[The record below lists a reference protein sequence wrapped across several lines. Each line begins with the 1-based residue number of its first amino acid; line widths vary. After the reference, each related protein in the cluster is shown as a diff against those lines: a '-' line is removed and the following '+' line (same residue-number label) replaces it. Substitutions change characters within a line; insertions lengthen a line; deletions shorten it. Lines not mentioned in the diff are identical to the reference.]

1 MRAII
6 LLVIGLAVGAM
17 CATYAANTVAAR
29 HAYTRGVMAIMQHHA
44 TALGAQVKAGQCP
57 ADTSLDHLRRINGT
71 AAEIESAFA
80 GADADFFKHA
90 HALADASAAVIASPP
105 ADCPALKQAM
115 AKVGETCKSCH
126 ELYR

>member
-6 LLVIGLAVGAM
+6 LLVIGLAVGAI
-17 CATYAANTVAAR
+17 AASYAANTMAAR
-29 HAYTRGVMAIMQHHA
+29 HAYTRGVMAIMGHHVS
-44 TALGAQVKAGQCP
+44 ALGAQAKAGQCP
-57 ADTSLDHLRRINGT
+57 ADASLDHLRRISGA
-71 AAEIESAFA
+71 AAEIEPAFA

-90 HALADASAAVIASPP
+90 HALTDATAATLANPP

>member
-6 LLVIGLAVGAM
+6 LLVIGLAMGAI
-17 CATYAANTVAAR
+17 AASYAANTMAAR
-29 HAYTRGVMAIMQHHA
+29 HAYTRGVMAIMQHHVS
-44 TALGAQVKAGQCP
+44 ALGAQAKAGQCP
-57 ADTSLDHLRRINGT
+57 ADASLDHFHRISGA
-71 AAEIESAFA
+71 AAEIEPAFA

-90 HALADASAAVIASPP
+90 RALADATAATIANAP
-105 ADCPALKQAM
+105 ADCPGLKQAM